1 MFIGCQKFI
10 IKKNFPLF
18 VEHLPVAMGHKD
30 LVRTLPTR
38 IHNGKFFER
47 VGELKNQNISIGC
60 WLNGE
65 ADSLEVCNMV
75 AQLVEM
81 CSLPYREGECPEAW
95 AKQSIAWYSDDK
107 TVSTL
112 CECLP
117 KASFSNYNLHGYYI
131 QQ

>member
-18 VEHLPVAMGHKD
+18 MEHLPVAMGHKD
-30 LVRTLPTR
+30 LVRTSPTR

-47 VGELKNQNISIGC
+47 VGELKNQIISIGC

-75 AQLVEM
+75 AQLGGRLCLLILGVV
-81 CSLPYREGECPEAW
+81 SKIHITQPQLGVSKRRKLGAVRPKHECND
-95 AKQSIAWYSDDK
+95 SS
-107 TVSTL
+107 
-112 CECLP
+112 
-117 KASFSNYNLHGYYI
+117 
-131 QQ
+131 